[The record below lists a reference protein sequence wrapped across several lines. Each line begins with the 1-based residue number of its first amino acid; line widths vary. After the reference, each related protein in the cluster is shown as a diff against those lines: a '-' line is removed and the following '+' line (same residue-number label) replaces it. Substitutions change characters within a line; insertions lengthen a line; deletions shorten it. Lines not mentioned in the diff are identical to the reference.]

1 MAAAVDLHTTA
12 ETWTET
18 RQWRWGRSELSSHGI
33 HELKSEMRSTNTK
46 ITNWESWGREEVLL
60 SETLAI
66 WQRDYSSTCRHL
78 SSLLCKSSPER
89 QSAESPGISTFR
101 PPCCNFSG
109 LTPLYSQPRLP
120 EWINSSSSQSY
131 ISFWPEAFIQSFI
144 IQEYSLLL
152 CLALSYLFIQLSFK
166 WPTNREPSQ
175 TLNHTNIVSSSDIS

>member
-1 MAAAVDLHTTA
+1 MCTALATAIHGSCSRASYNRRNMNRNQAV
-12 ETWTET
+12 EM
-18 RQWRWGRSELSSHGI
+18 RRSEPSSHGI

-46 ITNWESWGREEVLL
+46 ITNWESWGREEVPL

-166 WPTNREPSQ
+166 
-175 TLNHTNIVSSSDIS
+175 